1 VDRFVA
7 REERLKMAFNRAKGI
22 QRIKQEDP
30 EIIGAWF
37 KLVEETISQVRHLR
51 Q

>member
-7 REERLKMAFNRAKGI
+7 REERLKMAFNYIKNI

-30 EIIGAWF
+30 EIID
-37 KLVEETISQVRHLR
+37 V
-51 Q
+51 